1 MHSVFNIAIQLFL
14 IIDIAHIQGYSID
27 SINSK
32 FNGKCDSNEEYIC
45 GLTCIETC
53 DYKPEICT
61 KQCVLGCFCKPNYVR
76 KDNSTNSPCILKD
89 ECPKDKISSYCG
101 KNKVY
106 NQCGSSCPPSCKDV
120 CYPQKRKPCTL
131 QCVSGCFCKKDLYRT
146 DDGKCVKPEE
156 CCQDENEEYTNCGTP
171 CPEICNSKPGICTRK
186 CVRGCFCKP
195 NYARKDSST
204 NSPCILKNRC
214 PKDTTPLNCNE
225 NEEYTHCGTACPETC
240 NYKPEMCT
248 EQCVQGCFCKPNYI
262 RKDNS
267 TNSPCILKDQCPKD
281 TTPLNCN
288 ENEEYTNCGTACPET
303 CNYKPETCT
312 KQCVQ
317 GCFCK
322 LNYVRKD
329 NSTNSPCILKDQCPT
344 DTTPLNCNE
353 NEEYINCGTA
363 CPETCNYKP
372 EACTKQCVQGCFCKL
387 NYVRKDNSTD
397 SPCILKDQCP
407 TETTPLNCNENE
419 EYTHCGT
426 ACPETCNYKPE
437 GCTKQCVEGCF
448 CKPNYVRK
456 DNSTN
461 SPCIL
466 KDQCPTDTT
475 PLNCSKNEVYN
486 PCGSSCPSSCKDLC
500 YPQKH
505 KLCSLQCVSGC
516 FCKEGL
522 YRTEGGKCVVPKECC
537 QDESE
542 EYMSCGTAYPET
554 CDYKSEICTDECVQG
569 CFCKPNYVRKDNST
583 NSPCILKDQCPKDT
597 TSLNC
602 NENEEYTNCGTACP
616 EI

>member
-1 MHSVFNIAIQLFL
+1 MRKFFEK
-14 IIDIAHIQGYSID
+14 QGDSID

-195 NYARKDSST
+195 NY
-204 NSPCILKNRC
+204 
-214 PKDTTPLNCNE
+214 
-225 NEEYTHCGTACPETC
+225 
-240 NYKPEMCT
+240 
-248 EQCVQGCFCKPNYI
+248 V

-267 TNSPCILKDQCPKD
+267 TNSPCILKDRCPKDATSLNCNENEVYNPCGSSCPPSCKDICYPQEQKLCTLQCVPGCFCKEGLYRTEDGKCVELEKCCQRENEEYTNCGTACPEICNSKPGICKRKCVRGCFCKPNYVRKDNSTNSRCILKDQCPKD
-281 TTPLNCN
+281 TTSLNCN

-303 CNYKPETCT
+303 CNYKPKMCT
-312 KQCVQ
+312 
-317 GCFCK
+317 
-322 LNYVRKD
+322 
-329 NSTNSPCILKDQCPT
+329 
-344 DTTPLNCNE
+344 E
-353 NEEYINCGTA
+353 
-363 CPETCNYKP
+363 
-372 EACTKQCVQGCFCKL
+372 
-387 NYVRKDNSTD
+387 
-397 SPCILKDQCP
+397 
-407 TETTPLNCNENE
+407 
-419 EYTHCGT
+419 
-426 ACPETCNYKPE
+426 
-437 GCTKQCVEGCF
+437 QCVEGCF

-486 PCGSSCPSSCKDLC
+486 PCGSSCPPSCKDLC

-505 KLCSLQCVSGC
+505 KLCTLQCVSGC

-537 QDESE
+537 QDGNE
-542 EYMSCGTAYPET
+542 EYMNCGAAYPET
-554 CDYKSEICTDECVQG
+554 CDYKPEICTDDCVQG
-569 CFCKPNYVRKDNST
+569 CFCKPNYVRKDNRFVFGRLCLGAHQEHQVCGSA
-583 NSPCILKDQCPKDT
+583 C
-597 TSLNC
+597 SLNM
-602 NENEEYTNCGTACP
+602 CG
-616 EI
+616 